1 MLVNLDDLLKPAQR
15 EHYGVGLFNT
25 TDTDMLQ
32 AAIEAAEELKSPII
46 LGTAEVLLPYGD
58 LPLIAPALLAA
69 AKRAAA
75 VQKDAKRE
83 KAASA
88 PAPTNAAERVIAVEG
103 DGKDVLDTLKGQLSH
118 EEFSQVTNAMTQMRA
133 RLAEKAKGRMDFLAS
148 INLDGMSAD
157 ERKNHAKFL
166 ELM

>member
-1 MLVNLDDLLKPAQR
+1 MLVNLDDVLKPAQR

-69 AKRAAA
+69 AKRASVPVVVHYDHGLTFGRTMPWCTTTTAL
-75 VQKDAKRE
+75 R
-83 KAASA
+83 S
-88 PAPTNAAERVIAVEG
+88 G
-103 DGKDVLDTLKGQLSH
+103 
-118 EEFSQVTNAMTQMRA
+118 A
-133 RLAEKAKGRMDFLAS
+133 RCR
-148 INLDGMSAD
+148 
-157 ERKNHAKFL
+157 R
-166 ELM
+166 